1 MARPVRRSAGNAPEG
16 LNRRQRASAATHL
29 TVSTVTGVLV
39 GAVVAVIGGPST
51 GLMAGWVALS
61 AVFLGW
67 TWSAVWPLDGA
78 TTAVHATLEDPGRR
92 SRDLIVLALSSVSL
106 VSVVLV
112 IFRARDAGIV
122 LTLLGI
128 LAIASSWA
136 VLHTIFTLRYA
147 ELYHGAAKSDERAI
161 DFHSDPDPTYRDFAY
176 VGFTIGMTFQV
187 SDTDIV
193 DAQARSTVLRHAVL
207 SFLFNTVVIAVSINL
222 VAGLSQ

>member
-1 MARPVRRSAGNAPEG
+1 MAPTTT
-16 LNRRQRASAATHL
+16 LNRRQRAGAAVHL
-29 TVSTVTGVLV
+29 VVSGTAG
-39 GAVVAVIGGPST
+39 VVAGVAAGVAGGLSA
-51 GLMAGWVALS
+51 GLLAGWVVMS

-67 TWSAVWPLDGA
+67 TWSAVWPMDAA
-78 TTAVHATLEDPGRR
+78 TTTVHATREDPGRR

-106 VSVVLV
+106 VTVVFV
-112 IFRARDAGIV
+112 IFRARDAGPV

-128 LAIASSWA
+128 VAIACSWA
-136 VLHTIFTLRYA
+136 VLHTVFTLRYA
-147 ELYHGAAKSDERAI
+147 ELYHRDGAADRAI

-193 DAQARSTVLRHAVL
+193 DAQARATVLRHALL

>member
-1 MARPVRRSAGNAPEG
+1 
-16 LNRRQRASAATHL
+16 
-29 TVSTVTGVLV
+29 
-39 GAVVAVIGGPST
+39 
-51 GLMAGWVALS
+51 MAGWVAFA

-78 TTAVHATLEDPGRR
+78 TTAVYATREDPGRR

-106 VSVVLV
+106 VTVVLV

-147 ELYHGAAKSDERAI
+147 EIYHRAAQSERAI

-193 DAQARSTVLRHAVL
+193 DARARSTVLRHAVL

>member
-1 MARPVRRSAGNAPEG
+1 MARPAQPPAETPPEA
-16 LNRRQRASAATHL
+16 LNRRQRASAALHL
-29 TVSTVTGVLV
+29 SVSLLCGALV
-39 GAVVAVIGGPST
+39 GAVVAVVAGPST

-67 TWSAVWPLDGA
+67 TWSAVWPMDGA

-106 VSVVLV
+106 VTVVLV

-136 VLHTIFTLRYA
+136 VLHTVFTLRYA
-147 ELYHGAAKSDERAI
+147 EISCSAAEQAI
-161 DFHSDPDPTYRDFAY
+161 DFHHDDVPTYRDFAY

-193 DAQARSTVLRHAVL
+193 DAVARATVLRHALL
-207 SFLFNTVVIAVSINL
+207 SFAFNTVVIAVSINL
-222 VAGLSQ
+222 VAGLSS